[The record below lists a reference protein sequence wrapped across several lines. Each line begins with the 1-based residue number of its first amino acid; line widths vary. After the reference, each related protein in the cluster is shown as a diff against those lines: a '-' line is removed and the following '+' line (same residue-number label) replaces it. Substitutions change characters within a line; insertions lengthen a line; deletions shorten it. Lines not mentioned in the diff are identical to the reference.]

1 MNLFIYGPSGAGKS
15 TLAKRLARALN
26 LPLYD
31 LDSEIENRS
40 GLSIPDIFASKGE
53 SAFRLLEHETLAT
66 LIRDTAKG
74 DAVIALG
81 GGALLKPESRALA
94 ESHGRVVLLTA
105 PFEVLLKRLNE
116 SSEERPLVSVLASER
131 TSASEAISAPAHG
144 VIASERTSA
153 SEVISAP
160 APGVLAS
167 ERASASEAIS
177 NPQALP
183 VKQEIASGQKP
194 PLAMTSAMTSAEK
207 LQNLLA
213 ARAEHYASFPLQID
227 TSSASPA
234 KLVKR
239 IQRELGWFHVR
250 GMGRNGYDVRVQP
263 GGIDSL
269 GAMLKARG
277 LGGPV
282 AVVSD
287 SNVAPLYGERVLK
300 SLSEAGY
307 SAEMV
312 VFEAGEQNKTL
323 ETIAAMWQSF
333 LSLGMDRKSTVVALG
348 GGVTGDLAG
357 FAAAS
362 YLRGVAWVGVPTTL
376 LAMAD
381 SSLGGKTGFDLPQGK
396 NLIGAFHPPR
406 LVLADPQTLATL
418 PEREVRSGLAEVV
431 KSGLIVDKGLF
442 EMLRDIA
449 VQSLPTLDGGE
460 KKLQRLETLESKMLD
475 EIVRRSMAVKIAVI
489 EADPYEKGFRAALNL
504 GHTVGHAIELA
515 SGFRLLHGEAISIG
529 LVIIAEMAE
538 RLRVARSG
546 LANEIR
552 QTLAGLGLPVSVP
565 DWIHPEAILQ
575 AVGVDKKKA
584 AGKIKFV
591 LPVKPGLVQ
600 VGVEVAGWQEM
611 VLAELKK

>member
-1 MNLFIYGPSGAGKS
+1 MNLFLYGPSGAGKS
-15 TLAKRLARALN
+15 TLAQKLARALN

-40 GLSIPDIFASKGE
+40 GLSIPNIFAYKGE
-53 SAFRLLEHETLAT
+53 AAFRLLEHETLST
-66 LIRDTAKG
+66 LLLDTVKG

-94 ESHGRVVLLTA
+94 ESHGRIVLLTA
-105 PFEVLLKRLNE
+105 PFDVLLKRINE
-116 SSEERPLVSVLASER
+116 SSEERPLL
-131 TSASEAISAPAHG
+131 SA
-144 VIASERTSA
+144 IASEC
-153 SEVISAP
+153 
-160 APGVLAS
+160 
-167 ERASASEAIS
+167 ASASEATS
-177 NPQALP
+177 APQSLP
-183 VKQEIASGQKP
+183 AIQKIASGQKS
-194 PLAMTSAMTSAEK
+194 PLARIASEEK
-207 LQNLLA
+207 LQRILA
-213 ARAEHYASFPLQID
+213 TRKTHYNSFSLQID
-227 TSSASPA
+227 TSSASPSRLI
-234 KLVKR
+234 KH

-250 GMGRNGYDVRVQP
+250 GMGKNGYDVRIQP

-300 SLSEAGY
+300 SLSDAGY

-312 VFEAGEQNKTL
+312 VFSAGEQNKTL
-323 ETIAAMWQSF
+323 ETIAGFWQSF
-333 LSLGMDRKSTVVALG
+333 LNLGMDRKSTVVALG

-357 FAAAS
+357 YAAAS
-362 YLRGVAWVGVPTTL
+362 YLRGVAWVGVPTSL

-396 NLIGAFHPPR
+396 NLIGAFHPPH
-406 LVLADPQTLATL
+406 LVLADPETLASL
-418 PEREVRSGLAEVV
+418 PQRELRSGLGEVV
-431 KSGLIVDKGLF
+431 KSGLIADKELF
-442 EMLRDIA
+442 EICS
-449 VQSLPTLDGGE
+449 QGWE
-460 KKLQRLETLESKMLD
+460 KVETRLD
-475 EIVRRSMAVKIAVI
+475 EIVRRSMAVKIEVI

-515 SGFRLLHGEAISIG
+515 SGFELFHGEAISIG
-529 LVIIAEMAE
+529 LVIVTEMAE
-538 RLRVARSG
+538 KLRVARSG

-552 QTLAGLGLPVSVP
+552 QTLVGLGLPVDVP
-565 DWIHPEAILQ
+565 AGMNPKAILQ

-584 AGKIKFV
+584 AGKIKFI

-600 VGVEVAGWQEM
+600 VGVEVEGWQEL
-611 VLAELKK
+611 VLSEIKK

>member
-1 MNLFIYGPSGAGKS
+1 MNLFLYGPSGAGKS
-15 TLAKRLARALN
+15 TLAKKLARALN
-26 LPLYD
+26 LPIYD

-53 SAFRLLEHETLAT
+53 SSFRLLEHETLST
-66 LIRDTAKG
+66 LILESVKG

-105 PFEVLLKRLNE
+105 PFDVLLKRLTE
-116 SSEERPLVSVLASER
+116 SGEKRPLVADD
-131 TSASEAISAPAHG
+131 PA
-144 VIASERTSA
+144 
-153 SEVISAP
+153 
-160 APGVLAS
+160 
-167 ERASASEAIS
+167 
-177 NPQALP
+177 
-183 VKQEIASGQKP
+183 K
-194 PLAMTSAMTSAEK
+194 K
-207 LQNLLA
+207 LQNLLTT
-213 ARAEHYASFPLQID
+213 RREHYASFPLQID

-250 GMGRNGYDVRVQP
+250 GMGRHGYDVRVQP
-263 GGIDSL
+263 GGIDTL

-300 SLSEAGY
+300 SLSDAGY

-312 VFEAGEQNKTL
+312 IFPAGEQNKTL
-323 ETIAAMWQSF
+323 ETIAGFWQSF

-357 FAAAS
+357 YAAAS
-362 YLRGVAWVGVPTTL
+362 YLRGAAWVGLPTTL

-396 NLIGAFHPPR
+396 NLIGAFHPPH
-406 LVLADPQTLATL
+406 LVLADPETLASL
-418 PEREVRSGLAEVV
+418 PQRELRSGLGEVV
-431 KSGLIVDKGLF
+431 KAGLIADKGLF
-442 EMLRDIA
+442 KMLRDIG
-449 VQSLPTLDGGE
+449 VQSLPTLDEGE
-460 KKLQRLETLESKMLD
+460 KKLQRLETLESEVVN
-475 EIVRRSMAVKIAVI
+475 EIVRRSMAVKIEVI

-515 SGFRLLHGEAISIG
+515 SGFELFHGEAISIG
-529 LVIIAEMAE
+529 LVIAAKMAE

-552 QTLAGLGLPVSVP
+552 QTLVGLGLPVDVP
-565 DWIHPEAILQ
+565 AGMNPEAILQ

-591 LPVKPGLVQ
+591 LPVRPGLVQ
-600 VGVEVAGWQEM
+600 VGMEVDNWQNE
-611 VLAELKK
+611 VRELL

>member
-1 MNLFIYGPSGAGKS
+1 MQIFLYGPSGAGKS
-15 TLAKRLARALN
+15 TLAKKLSRALS

-40 GLSIPDIFASKGE
+40 GLSIPDIFASKGQA
-53 SAFRLLEHETLAT
+53 AFRLLEHEILSTL
-66 LIRDTAKG
+66 LLDTIKG

-81 GGALLKPESRALA
+81 GGALLNPDSRALA
-94 ESHGRVVLLTA
+94 ESHGPVILLTA
-105 PFEVLLKRLNE
+105 PFDVLLKRLSE
-116 SSEERPLVSVLASER
+116 SSEERPLLNVIASER
-131 TSASEAISAPAHG
+131 TSASEAIS
-144 VIASERTSA
+144 
-153 SEVISAP
+153 
-160 APGVLAS
+160 
-167 ERASASEAIS
+167 
-177 NPQALP
+177 NPQADEP
-183 VKQEIASGQKP
+183 SANPSFDYDAQPAS
-194 PLAMTSAMTSAEK
+194 PLRTWDVASSEQSETKSKSGSAEK
-207 LQNLLA
+207 LQHLLA
-213 ARAEHYASFPLQID
+213 TRHKHYASFPLQID

-250 GMGRNGYDVRVQP
+250 GMGRNGYDVRVQA

-300 SLSEAGY
+300 SLSDAGY

-312 VFEAGEQNKTL
+312 VFPAGEQNKTL
-323 ETIAAMWQSF
+323 ETIAGFWQSF

-357 FAAAS
+357 YAAAS
-362 YLRGVAWVGVPTTL
+362 YLRGVAWVGIPTTL

-396 NLIGAFHPPR
+396 NLIGAFHPPH
-406 LVLADPQTLATL
+406 LVLADPETLATL
-418 PEREVRSGLAEVV
+418 PQRELRSGLAEVV
-431 KSGLIVDKGLF
+431 KSGLIADKELF
-442 EMLRDIA
+442 EICSQGWEKVESR
-449 VQSLPTLDGGE
+449 LD
-460 KKLQRLETLESKMLD
+460 D
-475 EIVRRSMAVKIAVI
+475 VVRRSMAVKIEVI
-489 EADPYEKGFRAALNL
+489 ESDPYEKGFRAALNL

-515 SGFRLLHGEAISIG
+515 SGFSLLHGEAISIG
-529 LVIIAEMAE
+529 LVIAAKMAE

-546 LANEIR
+546 LADEIR
-552 QTLAGLGLPVSVP
+552 QTLVGLGLPVEVP
-565 DWIHPEAILQ
+565 AGMNPEAILH

-591 LPVKPGLVQ
+591 LPVRPGLVK

-611 VLAELKK
+611 VRSEVSTD

>member
-1 MNLFIYGPSGAGKS
+1 MQIFLYGPSGAGKS
-15 TLAKRLARALN
+15 TLAKKLSRALN

-53 SAFRLLEHETLAT
+53 SAFRLLEHETLST
-66 LIRDTAKG
+66 LLLDTIKG

-81 GGALLKPESRALA
+81 GGALLNPDSRALA
-94 ESHGRVVLLTA
+94 ESHGRVILLTA
-105 PFEVLLKRLNE
+105 PFDVLLKRLSE
-116 SSEERPLVSVLASER
+116 SSEERPLLNVIASER
-131 TSASEAISAPAHG
+131 TSASEAIS
-144 VIASERTSA
+144 
-153 SEVISAP
+153 
-160 APGVLAS
+160 
-167 ERASASEAIS
+167 
-177 NPQALP
+177 NPQADEP
-183 VKQEIASGQKP
+183 SANPSFDYDAQPAS
-194 PLAMTSAMTSAEK
+194 PLRTWDVASSERSETKSKSGSAEK
-207 LQNLLA
+207 LQHLLTT
-213 ARAEHYASFPLQID
+213 RNTHYLSFPLQID
-227 TSSASPA
+227 TSTASPA

-250 GMGRNGYDVRVQP
+250 GMGRNGYDVRVQA

-300 SLSEAGY
+300 SLSDAGY

-312 VFEAGEQNKTL
+312 VFPAGEQNKTL
-323 ETIAAMWQSF
+323 ETIAGFWQSF

-357 FAAAS
+357 YAAAS

-396 NLIGAFHPPR
+396 NLIGAFHPPH
-406 LVLADPQTLATL
+406 LVLADPETLATL
-418 PEREVRSGLAEVV
+418 PQRELRSGLAEVV
-431 KSGLIVDKGLF
+431 KSGLIADKELF
-442 EMLRDIA
+442 EICSQGWEKVESR
-449 VQSLPTLDGGE
+449 LD
-460 KKLQRLETLESKMLD
+460 D
-475 EIVRRSMAVKIAVI
+475 VVRRSMAVKIEVI
-489 EADPYEKGFRAALNL
+489 ESDPYEKGFRAALNL

-515 SGFRLLHGEAISIG
+515 SGFELFHGEAISIG
-529 LVIIAEMAE
+529 LVIAAKMAE
-538 RLRVARSG
+538 KLRVARSG
-546 LANEIR
+546 LADEIR
-552 QTLAGLGLPVSVP
+552 QTLVGLGLPVEVP
-565 DWIHPEAILQ
+565 AGMNPEAILH

-600 VGVEVAGWQEM
+600 VGVEVEGWQEM
-611 VLAELKK
+611 VLTAISRD

>member
-1 MNLFIYGPSGAGKS
+1 MNLFLYGPSGAGKS
-15 TLAKRLARALN
+15 TLAKKLARALN

-40 GLSIPDIFASKGE
+40 GLSIPDVFASKGE
-53 SAFRLLEHETLAT
+53 SAFRLLEHEMLSTIML
-66 LIRDTAKG
+66 DTVKG
-74 DAVIALG
+74 DSVIALG
-81 GGALLKPESRALA
+81 GGALLKPESRSLA
-94 ESHGRVVLLTA
+94 ESHGRVLLLTA
-105 PFEVLLKRLNE
+105 PFEVLLKRLSE
-116 SSEERPLVSVLASER
+116 SNEERPLLSSPER
-131 TSASEAISAPAHG
+131 SAAQSKG
-144 VIASERTSA
+144 
-153 SEVISAP
+153 
-160 APGVLAS
+160 
-167 ERASASEAIS
+167 
-177 NPQALP
+177 
-183 VKQEIASGQKP
+183 
-194 PLAMTSAMTSAEK
+194 EK
-207 LQNLLA
+207 LKNLLA
-213 ARAEHYASFPLQID
+213 SRAEHYASFPLQID

-250 GMGRNGYDVRVQP
+250 GMGRHGYDVRVRP

-300 SLSEAGY
+300 SLAGAGY

-312 VFEAGEQNKTL
+312 IFPAGEQNKTL
-323 ETIAAMWQSF
+323 ETIAGFWQSF

-357 FAAAS
+357 YAAAS

-396 NLIGAFHPPR
+396 NLIGAFHPPH
-406 LVLADPQTLATL
+406 LVLADPETLASL
-418 PEREVRSGLAEVV
+418 PQRELRSGLAEVV
-431 KSGLIVDKGLF
+431 KSGLIADKELF
-442 EMLRDIA
+442 EICR
-449 VQSLPTLDGGE
+449 QGWE
-460 KKLQRLETLESKMLD
+460 KVENRLD
-475 EIVRRSMAVKIAVI
+475 EIVRRSMAVKIEVI

-504 GHTVGHAIELA
+504 GHTIGHAIELA
-515 SGFRLLHGEAISIG
+515 SGFELFHGEAISIG
-529 LVIIAEMAE
+529 LVIAAKMAE
-538 RLRVARSG
+538 KLRVARSG
-546 LANEIR
+546 LADEIR
-552 QTLAGLGLPVSVP
+552 QTLVGLGLPVDVP
-565 DWIHPEAILQ
+565 AGMNPEAILQ

-591 LPVKPGLVQ
+591 LPVRPGLVQ
-600 VGVEVAGWQEM
+600 VGVEVEGWQAL
-611 VLAELKK
+611 VLEEIKK

>member
-1 MNLFIYGPSGAGKS
+1 MNLFLYGPSGAGKS
-15 TLAKRLARALN
+15 TIAKKLARALN

-66 LIRDTAKG
+66 LILDTVKG

-105 PFEVLLKRLNE
+105 PFGVLLKRLTE
-116 SSEERPLVSVLASER
+116 SGEKRPLVADDLA
-131 TSASEAISAPAHG
+131 
-144 VIASERTSA
+144 
-153 SEVISAP
+153 
-160 APGVLAS
+160 
-167 ERASASEAIS
+167 
-177 NPQALP
+177 
-183 VKQEIASGQKP
+183 K
-194 PLAMTSAMTSAEK
+194 K
-207 LQNLLA
+207 LQNLLTT
-213 ARAEHYASFPLQID
+213 RQEHYASFPLQID
-227 TSSASPA
+227 TSTASPA

-239 IQRELGWFHVR
+239 IQRQLGWFHVR
-250 GMGRNGYDVRVQP
+250 GMGRHGYDVRVQP
-263 GGIDSL
+263 GGIDFL

-300 SLSEAGY
+300 SLSDSGY

-312 VFEAGEQNKTL
+312 VFPAGEQNKTL
-323 ETIAAMWQSF
+323 ETIAGFWQSF

-357 FAAAS
+357 YAAAS
-362 YLRGVAWVGVPTTL
+362 YLRGVDWVGLPTTL

-396 NLIGAFHPPR
+396 NLIGAFHPPH
-406 LVLADPQTLATL
+406 LVLADPETLASL
-418 PEREVRSGLAEVV
+418 PQRELRSGLAEVV
-431 KSGLIVDKGLF
+431 KSGLIADKELF
-442 EMLRDIA
+442 EICS
-449 VQSLPTLDGGE
+449 QGWE
-460 KKLQRLETLESKMLD
+460 KVENRLD
-475 EIVRRSMAVKIAVI
+475 EIVRRSMAVKIEVI

-515 SGFRLLHGEAISIG
+515 SGFELFHGEAIAIG
-529 LVIIAEMAE
+529 LVIVAEMAE
-538 RLRVARSG
+538 KLRVTRSG

-552 QTLAGLGLPVSVP
+552 QTLVGLGLPVKVP
-565 DWIHPEAILQ
+565 AGMNPEAILA

-591 LPVKPGLVQ
+591 LPVQPGLVQ
-600 VGVEVAGWQEM
+600 VGVEVEGWQEM
-611 VLAELKK
+611 VLDEIKK

>member
-1 MNLFIYGPSGAGKS
+1 MNLFLYGPSGAGKS
-15 TLAKRLARALN
+15 TLAKKLARALN

-31 LDSEIENRS
+31 LDSEIKNRG

-53 SAFRLLEHETLAT
+53 STFRLLEHETLST
-66 LIRDTAKG
+66 LILDTIKG
-74 DAVIALG
+74 DSVIALG
-81 GGALLKPESRALA
+81 GGALLKPESRSLA
-94 ESHGRVVLLTA
+94 ESHGRVLLLTA
-105 PFEVLLKRLNE
+105 PFEVLLKRLSE
-116 SSEERPLVSVLASER
+116 SSEERPLLSISER
-131 TSASEAISAPAHG
+131 SETKQRCPEPAEGSKSGSPRNPSFDFDAQTASPL
-144 VIASERTSA
+144 RTS
-153 SEVISAP
+153 
-160 APGVLAS
+160 
-167 ERASASEAIS
+167 
-177 NPQALP
+177 
-183 VKQEIASGQKP
+183 
-194 PLAMTSAMTSAEK
+194 SAEK
-207 LQNLLA
+207 LQHLLA
-213 ARAEHYASFPLQID
+213 TRNTHYTSFPLQID
-227 TSSASPA
+227 TSTASPA

-239 IQRELGWFHVR
+239 IQRQLGWFHVR
-250 GMGRNGYDVRVQP
+250 GMGRHGYDVRVQP

-312 VFEAGEQNKTL
+312 VFPAGEQNKTL
-323 ETIAAMWQSF
+323 ETVAGFWQSF

-357 FAAAS
+357 YAAAS

-396 NLIGAFHPPR
+396 NLIGAFHPPH
-406 LVLADPQTLATL
+406 LVLADPETLTSL
-418 PEREVRSGLAEVV
+418 PQRELRSGLAEVV
-431 KSGLIVDKGLF
+431 KSGLIADKGLF
-442 EMLRDIA
+442 EMLRDWGRQTFLQEDGRVA
-449 VQSLPTLDGGE
+449 PTGAYRDQLLPTEQHYWSRYGGE
-460 KKLQRLETLESKMLD
+460 KMPPTRPTENNYELIT
-475 EIVRRSMAVKIAVI
+475 EIVRRSMAVKIEVI

-515 SGFRLLHGEAISIG
+515 SGFELFHGEAISIG
-529 LVIIAEMAE
+529 LVIVAKMAE

-546 LANEIR
+546 LADEIR
-552 QTLAGLGLPVSVP
+552 QTLVGLGLPVDVP
-565 DWIHPEAILQ
+565 AGMNPEAILL

-600 VGVEVAGWQEM
+600 VGVEVEGWQEM
-611 VLAELKK
+611 VRSEVSTN

>member
-1 MNLFIYGPSGAGKS
+1 MHIFLYGPSGAGKS
-15 TLAKRLARALN
+15 TLAKKLARALN

-53 SAFRLLEHETLAT
+53 SAFRLLEHETLST
-66 LIRDTAKG
+66 LILESVKG

-81 GGALLKPESRALA
+81 GGALLKPESRTLA
-94 ESHGRVVLLTA
+94 ESYGRVVLLTA
-105 PFEVLLKRLNE
+105 PFEVLLKRLTE
-116 SSEERPLVSVLASER
+116 SDEKRPLVSDN
-131 TSASEAISAPAHG
+131 PA
-144 VIASERTSA
+144 
-153 SEVISAP
+153 
-160 APGVLAS
+160 
-167 ERASASEAIS
+167 
-177 NPQALP
+177 Q
-183 VKQEIASGQKP
+183 
-194 PLAMTSAMTSAEK
+194 K
-207 LQNLLA
+207 LQNLLTT
-213 ARAEHYASFPLQID
+213 RREHYASFPLQID

-300 SLSEAGY
+300 SLSDAGY

-312 VFEAGEQNKTL
+312 IFPAGEQNKTL
-323 ETIAAMWQSF
+323 ETIAGFWQSF
-333 LSLGMDRKSTVVALG
+333 LSLGMDRQSTVVALG

-357 FAAAS
+357 YAAAS

-396 NLIGAFHPPR
+396 NLIGAFHPPH
-406 LVLADPQTLATL
+406 LVLADPETLSSL
-418 PEREVRSGLAEVV
+418 PQRELRSGLAEVV
-431 KSGLIVDKGLF
+431 KSGLIADKELF
-442 EMLRDIA
+442 EICS
-449 VQSLPTLDGGE
+449 QGWE
-460 KKLQRLETLESKMLD
+460 KVENRLD
-475 EIVRRSMAVKIAVI
+475 EVVRRSMAVKIEVI

-515 SGFRLLHGEAISIG
+515 SGFELLHGEAISIG
-529 LVIIAEMAE
+529 LVIAAKMAE

-552 QTLAGLGLPVSVP
+552 QTLVGLGLPVDVP
-565 DWIHPEAILQ
+565 AGMNPEAILQ

-591 LPVKPGLVQ
+591 LPVRPGLVQ
-600 VGVEVAGWQEM
+600 VGVDVEGWQEL
-611 VLAELKK
+611 VLAAISRD

>member
-1 MNLFIYGPSGAGKS
+1 MQIFLYGPSGAGKS
-15 TLAKRLARALN
+15 TLAKKLSRALS

-40 GLSIPDIFASKGE
+40 GLSIPDIFASKGQA
-53 SAFRLLEHETLAT
+53 AFRLLEHEILSTL
-66 LIRDTAKG
+66 LLDTIKG

-81 GGALLKPESRALA
+81 GGALLNPDSRALA
-94 ESHGRVVLLTA
+94 ESHGPVILLTA
-105 PFEVLLKRLNE
+105 PFDVLLKRLSE
-116 SSEERPLVSVLASER
+116 SSEERPLLNVIASER
-131 TSASEAISAPAHG
+131 TSASEAIS
-144 VIASERTSA
+144 
-153 SEVISAP
+153 
-160 APGVLAS
+160 
-167 ERASASEAIS
+167 
-177 NPQALP
+177 NPQADEP
-183 VKQEIASGQKP
+183 SANPSFDYDAQPAS
-194 PLAMTSAMTSAEK
+194 PLRTWDVASSERSETKSKSGSAEK
-207 LQNLLA
+207 LQHLLA
-213 ARAEHYASFPLQID
+213 TRNTHYLSFPLQID
-227 TSSASPA
+227 TSTASPA
-234 KLVKR
+234 KLVKH

-250 GMGRNGYDVRVQP
+250 GMGRNGYDVRVQA

-300 SLSEAGY
+300 SLSDAGY

-312 VFEAGEQNKTL
+312 VFPAGEQNKTL
-323 ETIAAMWQSF
+323 ETIAGFWQSF

-357 FAAAS
+357 YAAAS
-362 YLRGVAWVGVPTTL
+362 YLRGVAWVGIPTTL

-396 NLIGAFHPPR
+396 NLIGAFHPPH
-406 LVLADPQTLATL
+406 LVLADPETLATL
-418 PEREVRSGLAEVV
+418 PQRELRSGLAEVV
-431 KSGLIVDKGLF
+431 KSGLIADKELF
-442 EMLRDIA
+442 EICSQGWEKVESR
-449 VQSLPTLDGGE
+449 LD
-460 KKLQRLETLESKMLD
+460 D
-475 EIVRRSMAVKIAVI
+475 VVRRSMAVKIEVI
-489 EADPYEKGFRAALNL
+489 ESDPYEKGFRAALNL

-515 SGFRLLHGEAISIG
+515 SGFSLLHGEAISIG
-529 LVIIAEMAE
+529 LVIAAKMAE

-546 LANEIR
+546 LADEIR
-552 QTLAGLGLPVSVP
+552 QTLVGLGLPVEVP
-565 DWIHPEAILQ
+565 AGMNPEAILH

-591 LPVKPGLVQ
+591 LPVRPGLVK

-611 VLAELKK
+611 VRSEVSTD

>member
-1 MNLFIYGPSGAGKS
+1 
-15 TLAKRLARALN
+15 
-26 LPLYD
+26 
-31 LDSEIENRS
+31 
-40 GLSIPDIFASKGE
+40 
-53 SAFRLLEHETLAT
+53 
-66 LIRDTAKG
+66 
-74 DAVIALG
+74 
-81 GGALLKPESRALA
+81 
-94 ESHGRVVLLTA
+94 
-105 PFEVLLKRLNE
+105 
-116 SSEERPLVSVLASER
+116 
-131 TSASEAISAPAHG
+131 
-144 VIASERTSA
+144 
-153 SEVISAP
+153 
-160 APGVLAS
+160 
-167 ERASASEAIS
+167 
-177 NPQALP
+177 
-183 VKQEIASGQKP
+183 
-194 PLAMTSAMTSAEK
+194 
-207 LQNLLA
+207 
-213 ARAEHYASFPLQID
+213 
-227 TSSASPA
+227 
-234 KLVKR
+234 
-239 IQRELGWFHVR
+239 
-250 GMGRNGYDVRVQP
+250 
-263 GGIDSL
+263 
-269 GAMLKARG
+269 MLKARG